1 MADTTTDTRQTWRT
15 ELDDLTASEE
25 GSYVTIEI
33 LDPELGDQPEV
44 EQLPFAYA
52 TYDPKDDAFIV
63 AVGRPLTP
71 YPVALRHIVAHPQTI
86 DVDTVDESQPA
97 IRVVDND
104 GTTTI
109 VTFYPDSSR

>member
-1 MADTTTDTRQTWRT
+1 MATTTDTRQTWRT
-15 ELDDLTASEE
+15 ELDELTASQE

-33 LDPELGDQPEV
+33 LDPELGDEPEV

-52 TYDPKDDAFIV
+52 TYDPKDDAFII

-71 YPVALRHIVAHPQTI
+71 YPVVLRHIVAHPQTI
-86 DVDTVDESQPA
+86 EVDTIDEKQPT
-97 IRVVDND
+97 IRVVDKD

-109 VTFYPDSSR
+109 ATFFPDSSR